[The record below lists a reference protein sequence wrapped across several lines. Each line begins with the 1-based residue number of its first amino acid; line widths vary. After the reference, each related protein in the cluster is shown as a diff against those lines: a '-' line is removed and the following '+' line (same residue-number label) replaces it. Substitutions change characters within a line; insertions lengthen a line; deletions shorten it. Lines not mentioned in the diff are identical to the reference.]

1 MKRFLLATLALA
13 AGLQAHH
20 GWAAFD
26 TKAATTLQG
35 TVVDFHFVNPHSV
48 VEFEAKDEQGVTYKW
63 QGEMSSPNRLV
74 TNGWTATTLEQGD
87 AITVTGNRAKNG
99 AHAIWV
105 NKITLPTGKT
115 LKIGNDY

>member
-1 MKRFLLATLALA
+1 MKPVLFALTFFVV
-13 AGLQAHH
+13 GLQAHH

-26 TKAATTLQG
+26 TKAETTLQG

-48 VEFEAKDEQGVTYKW
+48 VEFEVKDDQGVHKW
-63 QGEMSSPNRLV
+63 QGELSAPNQLV

-87 AITVTGNRAKNG
+87 LITVIGNRAKNG
-99 AHAIWV
+99 AFAIWV